1 MGSATLFFTQF
12 RTESRSQFSWNC
24 SSETRHATCKTAILR
39 EASGCR
45 LRYFFCA
52 RWISLIMRCCRHEN
66 LQRAEETKVGSHV
79 VRDGW
84 TEGVEGALHPALRPA
99 IRRASVLG

>member
-1 MGSATLFFTQF
+1 
-12 RTESRSQFSWNC
+12 
-24 SSETRHATCKTAILR
+24 
-39 EASGCR
+39 
-45 LRYFFCA
+45 
-52 RWISLIMRCCRHEN
+52 MRCCRFEN

-84 TEGVEGALHPALRPA
+84 TEGVQDSLNPAFEPV

>member
-1 MGSATLFFTQF
+1 MGGLALRATIGQTIDQVLDKA
-12 RTESRSQFSWNC
+12 C
-24 SSETRHATCKTAILR
+24 H
-39 EASGCR
+39 ASGR
-45 LRYFFCA
+45 KTFPHPAVSSYGRNGA
-52 RWISLIMRCCRHEN
+52 RVGGASLIMRCCRHEN

-84 TEGVEGALHPALRPA
+84 TEGVPGALHPALRPA

>member
-1 MGSATLFFTQF
+1 
-12 RTESRSQFSWNC
+12 
-24 SSETRHATCKTAILR
+24 
-39 EASGCR
+39 
-45 LRYFFCA
+45 
-52 RWISLIMRCCRHEN
+52 MRCCRFEN

-84 TEGVEGALHPALRPA
+84 TEGVQCALHPALEPV

>member
-1 MGSATLFFTQF
+1 M
-12 RTESRSQFSWNC
+12 RP
-24 SSETRHATCKTAILR
+24 RHASCKTAIPR
-39 EASGCR
+39 KASVFC

-52 RWISLIMRCCRHEN
+52 RGVSLIMRCCRFEN

-84 TEGVEGALHPALRPA
+84 TEGVQGAPHPAFRPA

>member
-1 MGSATLFFTQF
+1 MGGLALRATIGQTMDQVLDKA
-12 RTESRSQFSWNC
+12 C
-24 SSETRHATCKTAILR
+24 H
-39 EASGCR
+39 ASGRKAFPHPAVSSCGR
-45 LRYFFCA
+45 NGA
-52 RWISLIMRCCRHEN
+52 RFGGVPLIMRSCRHEN

-84 TEGVEGALHPALRPA
+84 TEGVEGAAHPAFRPV

>member
-1 MGSATLFFTQF
+1 
-12 RTESRSQFSWNC
+12 
-24 SSETRHATCKTAILR
+24 
-39 EASGCR
+39 
-45 LRYFFCA
+45 
-52 RWISLIMRCCRHEN
+52 MRCCRYEN

-84 TEGVEGALHPALRPA
+84 TEGVQGALDPAFRPA

>member
-1 MGSATLFFTQF
+1 
-12 RTESRSQFSWNC
+12 
-24 SSETRHATCKTAILR
+24 
-39 EASGCR
+39 
-45 LRYFFCA
+45 
-52 RWISLIMRCCRHEN
+52 MRCCRHEN

-84 TEGVEGALHPALRPA
+84 TEGVQGVLHPALEPA

>member
-1 MGSATLFFTQF
+1 
-12 RTESRSQFSWNC
+12 
-24 SSETRHATCKTAILR
+24 
-39 EASGCR
+39 
-45 LRYFFCA
+45 
-52 RWISLIMRCCRHEN
+52 MRCCRFEN

-84 TEGVEGALHPALRPA
+84 TEGVRLAFHPAIRPV

>member
-1 MGSATLFFTQF
+1 
-12 RTESRSQFSWNC
+12 
-24 SSETRHATCKTAILR
+24 
-39 EASGCR
+39 
-45 LRYFFCA
+45 
-52 RWISLIMRCCRHEN
+52 MRCCRHEN

-84 TEGVEGALHPALRPA
+84 TEGVRGVLHPAFRPV

>member
-1 MGSATLFFTQF
+1 M
-12 RTESRSQFSWNC
+12 
-24 SSETRHATCKTAILR
+24 
-39 EASGCR
+39 R
-45 LRYFFCA
+45 LDRLP
-52 RWISLIMRCCRHEN
+52 LIMRCCRHEN

-84 TEGVEGALHPALRPA
+84 TEGVRGVLHPAFRPV